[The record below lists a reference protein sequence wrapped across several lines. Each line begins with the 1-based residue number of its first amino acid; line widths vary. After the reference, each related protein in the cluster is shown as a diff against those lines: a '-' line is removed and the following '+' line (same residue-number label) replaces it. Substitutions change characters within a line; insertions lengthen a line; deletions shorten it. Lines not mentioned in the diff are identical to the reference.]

1 MIRKTIFTL
10 CLLIIGG
17 SFISVGKSK
26 NNGFYGYKGAGK
38 IISKLQRTI
47 LEEDADFIYGFQSY
61 NQNQITGSACFYNQP
76 SNTLHY
82 VLTNENGHTLHF
94 LIPILNLDHVNSVA
108 DQDADKSFI
117 ELVYSDQLGMK
128 VKEHNAKSRI
138 IFSLQFTSF
147 QLPVGK
153 SIDPNDLLKLF
164 NSLIKKANKYQGG

>member
-1 MIRKTIFTL
+1 M
-10 CLLIIGG
+10 
-17 SFISVGKSK
+17 
-26 NNGFYGYKGAGK
+26 
-38 IISKLQRTI
+38 
-47 LEEDADFIYGFQSY
+47 
-61 NQNQITGSACFYNQP
+61 
-76 SNTLHY
+76 
-82 VLTNENGHTLHF
+82 TNENGHTLHF